1 MEDFGAAYAVLL
13 HRAELRQ
20 QLAVDDQ
27 PQRRARHSR
36 ISRVVRD
43 SLAQVLRA
51 CAARLDTRDIAL
63 ADLGSH
69 PQEVPL

>member
-27 PQRRARHSR
+27 PHRQVRHSG
-36 ISRVVRD
+36 ISRVLRD
-43 SLAQVLRA
+43 SLAQALRA

-63 ADLGSH
+63 ADFGSQ
-69 PQEVPL
+69 PQEVSL

>member
-20 QLAVDDQ
+20 QLAIDDQ
-27 PQRRARHSR
+27 PHRRARHSGF
-36 ISRVVRD
+36 SRVVRD

-51 CAARLDTRDIAL
+51 CAARLHTRDIAL
-63 ADLGSH
+63 ADFGSH
-69 PQEVPL
+69 SQEAAL